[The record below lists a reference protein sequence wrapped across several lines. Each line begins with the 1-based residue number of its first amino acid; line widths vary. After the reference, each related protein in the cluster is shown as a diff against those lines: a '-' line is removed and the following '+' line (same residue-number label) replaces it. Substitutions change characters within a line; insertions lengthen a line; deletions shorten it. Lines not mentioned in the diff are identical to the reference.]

1 MVSDTQGVRVQHNTF
16 VVKQSFLQWLHKRS
30 NPRLVVNLCF
40 IVVLIFS
47 TLLTWR
53 EVVVLEDAYI
63 SSQRNHL
70 ETVASAL
77 DRQLQF
83 SVDKMLFFRHS
94 MRDALETPLAF
105 GALHDAVK
113 RFAHLRTS
121 PTWQI
126 AVDKRRTLPI
136 NGVSDAFVEKTT
148 LLNRDDEYLDNELS
162 AALEVGYLLR
172 LASSPSRNEE
182 RVIYVSRAGFFL
194 ETDTPENAS
203 DIVQRYYHL
212 VTQPWFTQQSE
223 RENRARAVRWFI
235 SPPSSFV
242 GKKPLITASVPVY
255 YNHVWYGVVAM
266 DFTFAT
272 LRRLLVEAV
281 GDNPEGEYQL
291 YDSRLTLLAT
301 SGSSAADVNHFD
313 APELAQIA
321 HAIESDSEGG
331 IRLGSRFVSWER
343 LDHFDGVI
351 LRVHTLDEGVRGDF
365 GSISIVLALLWALF
379 TAMLLISWLVIRR
392 MVSNMYS
399 MQNSLQWQAWHD
411 PLTRLNNRGSLFEQA
426 KILAKQCEQ
435 QSLPFSVIQIDLDCF
450 KSINDRFGHQAGDK
464 VLSHAAGLI
473 ASTLR
478 DKDIA
483 GRVGGEEFCVVLP
496 GMTLEEAAEV
506 AEQIR
511 ERIDSKEILIK
522 KSTTLRVS
530 ASFGVSGAQEKGNY
544 HFENLQSTADAR
556 LYEAK
561 QRGRNRVIWQDHVK
575 K

>member
-1 MVSDTQGVRVQHNTF
+1 MQHDTF

-30 NPRLVVNLCF
+30 NPRLIVNFCF

-83 SVDKMLFFRHS
+83 SVDKILFFRHS

-105 GALHDAVK
+105 GVLHEAVK

-121 PTWQI
+121 PSWQI
-126 AVDKRRTLPI
+126 AVDKQRTLPI

-148 LLNRDDEYLDNELS
+148 LLNRDDEYLNNELS

-194 ETDTPENAS
+194 ETDTPGNSS

-235 SPPSSFV
+235 SPPSTFV

-291 YDSRLTLLAT
+291 YDSRLTQLAT
-301 SGSSAADVNHFD
+301 SESPASDVNHFD
-313 APELAQIA
+313 ARELAQIA

-343 LDHFDGVI
+343 LDHFDGIV

-426 KILAKQCEQ
+426 KMLAKQCEQ

-478 DKDIA
+478 TKDIA

-496 GMTLEEAAEV
+496 GMTLEEAADV